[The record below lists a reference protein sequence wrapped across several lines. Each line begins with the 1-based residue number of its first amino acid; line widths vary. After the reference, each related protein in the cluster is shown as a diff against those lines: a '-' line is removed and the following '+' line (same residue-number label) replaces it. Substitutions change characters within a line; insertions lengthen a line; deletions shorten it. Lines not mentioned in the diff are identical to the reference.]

1 VRLLAA
7 AFTLVLAVG
16 GVAHPRP
23 VWGAAGVGDAGFAP
37 LARTD
42 GNAGA
47 GASPSPCADSKYS
60 LLAPVGY
67 RWRTPLRWSFRSSSV
82 PLGLSASSVLSVI
95 QRAFAN
101 VTSERNDCGRGDL
114 VSATSSYLG
123 TTTVKPSVTANG
135 QCGDPDGRSIVGFGT
150 LNGYYAGY
158 TCIWWRD
165 GAIVEADMRLGSNTA
180 WALSSAG
187 CANELMM
194 ESLVTHEVGHAFG
207 LAHVNESTHG
217 RLTMSTYID
226 GLCENQEA
234 TLGDGDMDGLEAL
247 Y

>member
-1 VRLLAA
+1 MRLITAVF
-7 AFTLVLAVG
+7 AFVFALGV
-16 GVAHPRP
+16 VAHPSP
-23 VWGAAGVGDAGFAP
+23 AAGSAGIGDAGFAP

-47 GASPSPCADSKYS
+47 GASPSPCADSKYG

-67 RWRTPLRWSFRSSSV
+67 RWRTALRWSFRSSSV
-82 PLGLSASSVLSVI
+82 PVGLSATSVLSVI

-101 VTSERNDCGRGDL
+101 VTGARNDCGRSDA

-123 TTTVKPSVTANG
+123 TTSVKPSVTANG
-135 QCGDPDGRSIVGFGT
+135 QCGDADGRSVVGFGA

-158 TCIWWRD
+158 TCIWWQD
-165 GAIVEADMRLGSNTA
+165 GAIVEADMRLGSNTD
-180 WALSSAG
+180 WALSSD
-187 CANELMM
+187 CANQLMM
-194 ESLVTHEVGHAFG
+194 EALVTHEVGHAFG

-234 TLGDGDMDGLEAL
+234 TLGLGDIYGLESL